1 MFQRPPFIA
10 LLLMIAA
17 AVPAGQQ
24 QPTFRTRVDA
34 VTVDVI
40 ATDSQGHPVT
50 DLTVAD
56 YAIVDLVTP
65 RDDVID

>member
-1 MFQRPPFIA
+1 
-10 LLLMIAA
+10 MIAA

-56 YAIVDLVTP
+56 FEIKENNKVQS
-65 RDDVID
+65 IDSFKRFTI